1 MLLGLP
7 INGKAVNGLANP
19 RGSMIEELLG
29 VEPTPSNLRGQKLL
43 LSWLKKLYREITLTL
58 DSPEILKIRKTRIYI
73 MLLIGL
79 FLCPDASG
87 NAIHPIYLVLLDDV
101 DKIKTYSWGSAT
113 LSRLYRSLCSNAT
126 ENSGNFTGCGVL
138 LQAWG
143 WSRMTNLA
151 PSQHNNF
158 GFPYA
163 TRWSSLGM
171 NYDNCPHYSI
181 AQYRNLRDHL
191 GQDDFIWR
199 PYLGLEAIHEVNEHD
214 SAVWSAKVPITNFTI
229 VEMHNSDCVKL

>member
-7 INGKAVNGLANP
+7 INSKAVNGLTNP

-29 VEPTPSNLRGQKLL
+29 VEPTPSDLRSQKLL
-43 LSWLKKLYREITLTL
+43 LSWLKKLYREITLTVY
-58 DSPEILKIRKTRIYI
+58 SPEILKIKKTRIYV

-87 NAIHPIYLVLLDDV
+87 NAIHPMYLVLLDDI

-113 LSRLYRSLCSNAT
+113 LSHLYQSLCNNAT
-126 ENSGNFTGCGVL
+126 TNSRNFTGCGVL

-151 PSQHNNF
+151 PIQHNNF

-163 TRWSSLGM
+163 TRWSSLRM

-181 AQYRNLRDHL
+181 TQYRNLLDHL
-191 GQDDFIWR
+191 GQDDV
-199 PYLGLEAIHEVNEHD
+199 PSLTYLFRIE
-214 SAVWSAKVPITNFTI
+214 SP
-229 VEMHNSDCVKL
+229 